1 MATFQERLNYAL
13 NLRDMK
19 PVDLANKT
27 GLSKAR
33 ISQYMNGIYTPKSKG
48 TLAIALALNVNETW
62 LMGLDV
68 PMERSSTDNSSKT
81 SFDNIFPIELHKIPL
96 LGEIACGEPVFA
108 EEDRESYVL
117 AGTNVKADFALR
129 CKGDSMIGARILDG
143 DIVFIRKQ
151 PMVEDG
157 EIAAVIIDDEA
168 TLKRVTYLREQN
180 ILILKAE
187 NPRYKD
193 LVYQGEQL
201 NSIRIL
207 GKAVAFQSDVK

>member
-62 LMGLDV
+62 LMGLDA
-68 PMERSSTDNSSKT
+68 PMERSPTDDFSKT

-201 NSIRIL
+201 NFIRIL